1 MSVLKILNYKTS
13 PILRKKSAAVKKIDD
28 RIRTIL
34 NDMADTMYYAK
45 GIGLSAPQV
54 GILKRLAV
62 IDTASGPL
70 KLINPVI
77 IKGYG
82 AQYEKE
88 KCLSIP
94 GISGRVKRFEK
105 IHISFLNEKGEHIK
119 MEAAGRFSV
128 ILCHEIDH
136 LNGILF
142 IDRI

>member
-13 PILRKKSAAVKKIDD
+13 PILRKKSAAVKKVDNG
-28 RIRTIL
+28 IRDIL
-34 NDMADTMYYAK
+34 NDMVDTMYHAK

-54 GILKRLAV
+54 GIPKRLAV
-62 IDTASGPL
+62 IDTDSGPL
-70 KLINPVI
+70 KLVNPVI
-77 IKGYG
+77 VKGYG
-82 AQYEKE
+82 EQYERE

-94 GISGRVKRFEK
+94 RVSGIVKRFEK
-105 IHISFLNEKGEHIK
+105 IYISFLNEKGEPVK
-119 MEAAGRFSV
+119 MEATGRFSI